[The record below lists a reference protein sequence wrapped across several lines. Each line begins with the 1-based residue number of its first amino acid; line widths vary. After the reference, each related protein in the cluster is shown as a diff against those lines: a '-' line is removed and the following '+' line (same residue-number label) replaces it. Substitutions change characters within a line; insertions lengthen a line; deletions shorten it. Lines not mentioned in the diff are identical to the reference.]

1 MAEETNKE
9 EIKVSVENQASD
21 KVHAASSA
29 KPKRSTKS
37 RKEGEATDEHPA
49 GNAGAAEIS
58 TQSSG
63 IEEQKAPE
71 SKEDQQEHATK
82 KHTAEDLELDRENV
96 MLFGRYP
103 IKDVIISDPSMTG
116 YVKFNMQAY
125 PNIFGRRRRKSY
137 YDSHI
142 SIIERLINKL
152 MRGGTGKKVGGK
164 VIRTN
169 GRLQGKK
176 LKVLHIVENS
186 FAIIHKKTG
195 KNPVQVFIDALQNS
209 APIEDTT
216 RVRYGGISY
225 NVAVGI
231 SANRRVDVA
240 LKNIALASL
249 IGAFKKKKNL
259 SEALADELYTA
270 SQNLPESYAIKKR
283 VESERIARRAR

>member
-1 MAEETNKE
+1 MVEEIANPEKIDAPAAAPAPAAPKPRRRVAAKAEEPGETVAADAMAQSE
-9 EIKVSVENQASD
+9 EES
-21 KVHAASSA
+21 
-29 KPKRSTKS
+29 
-37 RKEGEATDEHPA
+37 PA
-49 GNAGAAEIS
+49 G
-58 TQSSG
+58 
-63 IEEQKAPE
+63 EQAKSAPRRA
-71 SKEDQQEHATK
+71 D
-82 KHTAEDLELDRENV
+82 AEDLELNKENV
-96 MLFGRYP
+96 MLFGKYS
-103 IKDVIISDPSMTG
+103 IKDVVVSDSSMTN
-116 YVKFNMQAY
+116 YVRFNMQAY

-186 FAIIHKKTG
+186 FAIINRKTG
-195 KNPVQVFIDALQNS
+195 KNPVQVFVDALQNS

-240 LKNIALASL
+240 LKNIALAAL

-259 SEALADELYTA
+259 SEALAEEVAMAAMNAPD
-270 SQNLPESYAIKKR
+270 SYAIKKR